1 MREREG
7 EKKRGKS
14 DEREKKKKLGVEPRI
29 GRRKQRKKKLKKNR
43 EKPEGAHIQ
52 RAERH
57 AFITISFV
65 LSRGHR
71 TGGKTKTKPGEQT
84 EEIPRNRRG

>member
-1 MREREG
+1 MRERKG
-7 EKKRGKS
+7 GRKKR
-14 DEREKKKKLGVEPRI
+14 RTKKKKKKTGTEPRI

-52 RAERH
+52 PVERH

-65 LSRGHR
+65 LSRG
-71 TGGKTKTKPGEQT
+71 K
-84 EEIPRNRRG
+84 NRGD